1 MISKEQTSM
10 TERSIHPSEDINLQA
25 DFIQSVAEMMPDVV
39 TVVEI
44 PSRNI
49 IYANRD
55 TMVLLGFDPD
65 EIVGMSYQQRM
76 SLFHP
81 QDLPAIQAF
90 YQRFDELKDSELN
103 VVEYRLQNKAGEW
116 ITLLVRAKVFARNL
130 EGKVKEGLL
139 VGQDITMHKHTQQK
153 LQHLEN
159 QRRKELFQVILRT
172 QEAERRR
179 ISESLHNGLGQLLY
193 GVKLSLSHLLATRV
207 LNNPDL
213 FEKEKAYTDE
223 LLTKA
228 IEETRKISHELVP
241 ASLRDHGLRAALAEV
256 CKQMNDGVQL
266 ECSITGLTGKFD
278 EYLELAIY
286 RIIQELLLNVM
297 RHAKASLAWLK
308 LKVGKKKISIE
319 VGDNGVGF
327 NASPQAKPGIGLA
340 SIRNKLDLLN
350 GDFKILPLQGGGT
363 IIKINIPLPDLPNIE
378 QN

>member
-1 MISKEQTSM
+1 M
-10 TERSIHPSEDINLQA
+10 TEEPIHPLEDTKSESH
-25 DFIQSVAEMMPDVV
+25 FIRNVTEMLPDVV

-49 IYANRD
+49 IYSNRD

-65 EIVGMSYQQRM
+65 EIVEMSFEQRQ

-81 QDLPAIQAF
+81 EDLPAIQAF
-90 YQRFDELKDSELN
+90 YQRFDELKDGQLN

-116 ITLLVRAKVFARNL
+116 ITLLVRAKVFARDPN
-130 EGKVKEGLL
+130 GNVKEALF

-193 GVKLSLSHLLATRV
+193 GVKLSLSHLLAKRV
-207 LNNPDL
+207 LSNPDL
-213 FEKEKAYTDE
+213 FEKEKNYTDE

-241 ASLRDHGLRAALAEV
+241 ASLRDHGLRAALVEV
-256 CKQMNDGVQL
+256 CRQMTDGVKL
-266 ECSITGLTGKFD
+266 ECSITGLATKFD
-278 EYLELAIY
+278 QYLELAVY

-308 LKVGKKKISIE
+308 LKVGKKKIAIE
-319 VGDNGVGF
+319 VSDNGIGINV
-327 NASPQAKPGIGLA
+327 AQQTKPGIGLA

-363 IIKINIPLPDLPNIE
+363 VVKINIPLPDLPDIE